1 MTIYGKEVDF
11 KISRLK
17 CAAAME
23 QALKKM
29 EKTEQAIQKMQKDS
43 LVKVMSAMI
52 SMYRE
57 FFKDTTGVDV
67 LEACE
72 DYEEAQEAY
81 YKFLNDIKIQKTAM
95 LAPYS
100 PDSIE

>member
-17 CAAAME
+17 CVAAME
-23 QALKKM
+23 LALKEM
-29 EKTEQAIQKMQKDS
+29 EKTEQKIQAMPKDS
-43 LVKVMSAMI
+43 LTGILTAMYD
-52 SMYRE
+52 MYRQ
-57 FFKDTTGVDV
+57 FFKAATGVDV
-67 LEACE
+67 LAECE
-72 DYEEAQEAY
+72 DFEEAQNEY
-81 YKFLNDIKIQKTAM
+81 FNFLNEIKKQKTAM